1 MVRSP
6 YDRAHKTPPEHSTMA
21 WIPKPSASM
30 KIERRDEPY
39 LTQAMK
45 EELSQRYLPRFE
57 TTLAALLPALHMI
70 QHEYHWVPPQAMEE
84 IAEFL
89 GLSPADVLD
98 TATFYEEYALAP
110 RGRHVVGVC
119 RSIACEFCGQPQVT
133 QAIKDTLGIDVGE
146 TTADGKVCLVELECL
161 GSCGTAPAALIDEE
175 LHEQLT
181 PQRAAELVR
190 QVRSQDAP
198 PPASGREGL
207 APETASN
214 APKGASK
221 SAPKS
226 AH

>member
-1 MVRSP
+1 
-6 YDRAHKTPPEHSTMA
+6 MA

-45 EELSQRYLPRFE
+45 DELAQRYLPRYE

-70 QHEYHWVPPQAMEE
+70 QHEYQWIPAQAMEE
-84 IAEFL
+84 IAQFL
-89 GLSPADVLD
+89 EISPAEVMD

-110 RGRHVVGVC
+110 RGRHVIGVC

-133 QAIKDTLGIDVGE
+133 EAIKNALGIDVGE
-146 TTADGKVCLVELECL
+146 TTDDGKVCLVELECV

-181 PQRAAELVR
+181 PERAAELAR
-190 QVRSQDAP
+190 RARDEDAP

-207 APETASN
+207 APESASN
-214 APKGASK
+214 ATGKARRN
-221 SAPKS
+221 